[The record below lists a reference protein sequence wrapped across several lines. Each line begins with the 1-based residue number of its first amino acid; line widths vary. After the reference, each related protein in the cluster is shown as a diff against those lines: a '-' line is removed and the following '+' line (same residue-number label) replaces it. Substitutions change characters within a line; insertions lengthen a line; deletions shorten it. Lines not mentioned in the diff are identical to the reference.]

1 MKELQDL
8 YSDVSDKMVK
18 TIELVKHE
26 FTRIRTGRASPG
38 LVEELKV
45 ESYGTALPLKQL
57 ASIACPDPRL
67 IVIRPWD
74 ANLISEIEKAIMKSG
89 IGLTPTKDGVVIKL
103 PVPIL
108 TEERRR
114 EIVKVIHKIVEDSK
128 IALRNVRRDG
138 IARLESIDGIS
149 EDDKFKG
156 KEKLQKI
163 TDEWIEKL
171 STILINKEKE
181 IMEE

>member
-8 YSDVSDKMVK
+8 YSDVSEKMAK
-18 TIELVKHE
+18 TIELVKYE
-26 FTRIRTGRASPG
+26 FMRIRTGRASPG
-38 LVEELKV
+38 LVEEIKI
-45 ESYGTALPLKQL
+45 ESYGTALPLNQL

-74 ANLISEIEKAIMKSG
+74 SNLIAEIEKAIMRSG
-89 IGLTPTKDGVVIKL
+89 IGLTPSKDGVVIKL
-103 PVPIL
+103 PVPLL
-108 TEERRR
+108 TEERRK
-114 EIVKVIHKIVEDSK
+114 EIVKMIHKIVEDSK
-128 IALRNVRRDG
+128 IALRNVRREG
-138 IARLESIDGIS
+138 IARLESISGIS

-156 KEKLQKI
+156 KENLQKI

-171 STILINKEKE
+171 STILVHKEKE